1 MNTDCIIC
9 ALQGNDGKKQAG
21 PPSSQS
27 SESRNAQ
34 SSESKLTTFELY
46 EKFFNE
52 RRIGEEQKLI
62 RPIRDGRLRLNN
74 TRLQRYK
81 KFQGKRFSLMA
92 NVGTNSSTR
101 NILYQIPTPPH
112 LQNFRAITTCRSSFH
127 RLTKQARRKLRP
139 FYQLG

>member
-1 MNTDCIIC
+1 MSVLILLC
-9 ALQGNDGKKQAG
+9 ALQGNDGKKQAE

-52 RRIGEEQKLI
+52 RRIGEGQKVI

-74 TRLQRYK
+74 TRLQSCTMRQSVYNS
-81 KFQGKRFSLMA
+81 KR
-92 NVGTNSSTR
+92 
-101 NILYQIPTPPH
+101 
-112 LQNFRAITTCRSSFH
+112 
-127 RLTKQARRKLRP
+127 
-139 FYQLG
+139 